1 MRFLWLLLS
10 VAASVSVEAPPADA
24 ALLVHLGEEEVAVVS
39 VEASGQVEVGEDAG
53 KCRDS
58 KRCKKYTKQFGMCKG
73 KAVRACRKSCGK
85 CSTNDRSVFTVPK
98 SMQHVANHPTTL
110 R

>member
-58 KRCKKYTKQFGMCKG
+58 ERCKK
-73 KAVRACRKSCGK
+73 VDV
-85 CSTNDRSVFTVPK
+85 STTSPLRTYGTGAPFPAITFRILSLPQPSHARS
-98 SMQHVANHPTTL
+98 
-110 R
+110 